1 MPIYPYF
8 LILIGSL
15 FVSNTAIAQ
24 GPSIVGNWQHESEP
38 LVVEMRLSDDV
49 IEGFVI
55 SHENKPEAVGKKLF
69 RTLRFDESNN
79 CWRGFVYVARLGDE
93 KQTCLSMQGSN
104 VFEMTVK
111 AGFFSKTVLWN
122 RAQLTANN
130 FIME

>member
-1 MPIYPYF
+1 MPINPYF
-8 LILIGSL
+8 LIIIGSL
-15 FVSNTAIAQ
+15 FVSNAVIAQ
-24 GPSIVGNWQHESEP
+24 GPSVVGNWQHESEP

-49 IEGFVI
+49 IEGFIV
-55 SHENKPEAVGKKLF
+55 SHEDKPEAVGKKLF

-93 KQTCLSMQGSN
+93 KPICLSMQGSN

-111 AGFFSKTVLWN
+111 VGFFSKTVLWN